1 MNRNTNRDYY
11 EREEEGDEEKVEL
24 SGMELVEMIEQRLN
38 MPLEGRPEYWRK
50 DTNNLIDEYTRRFGH
65 GYSRV

>member
-24 SGMELVEMIEQRLN
+24 SGMELVEMIEERL
-38 MPLEGRPEYWRK
+38 ERGVHTEASRK
-50 DTNNLIDEYTRRFGH
+50 ETNNLIDEFNRRYGH
-65 GYSRV
+65 GYKRI